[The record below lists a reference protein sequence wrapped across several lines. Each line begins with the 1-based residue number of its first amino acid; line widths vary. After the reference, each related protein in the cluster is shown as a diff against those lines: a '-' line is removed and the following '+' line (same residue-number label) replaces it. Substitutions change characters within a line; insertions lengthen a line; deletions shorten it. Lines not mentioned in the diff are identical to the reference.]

1 MQADHPSVKS
11 VTAKDRGHAPF
22 LDEPE
27 VLAAID
33 EFIAAEGL

>member
-1 MQADHPSVKS
+1 HPAMKT

-33 EFIAAEGL
+33 DFIAAENL